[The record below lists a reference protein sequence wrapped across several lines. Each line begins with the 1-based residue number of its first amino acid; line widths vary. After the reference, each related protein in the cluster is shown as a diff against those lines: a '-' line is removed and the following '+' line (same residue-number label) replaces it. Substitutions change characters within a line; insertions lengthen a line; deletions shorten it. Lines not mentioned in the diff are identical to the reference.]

1 MVRHVKMLENF
12 PKLSGLKRY
21 RWPLLVLAIGVL
33 LLLLPSGGKTEQ
45 RAVEETVETDGFDL
59 EAFTDQLEALLGN
72 MQGVG
77 RVQLL
82 LSLEDGGET
91 IYQMDLSQTQST
103 DSSQNQSQ
111 TVLARTG
118 SSDLPVAKCSGYP
131 GFRGAVVLCQG
142 AGRPEVQL
150 AVKEAVSSLTGLGMD
165 HITVCAME

>member
-1 MVRHVKMLENF
+1 MVADVKMLENF
-12 PKLSGLKRY
+12 QKLSRLKRY

-45 RAVEETVETDGFDL
+45 RAVEETAETDGFDL

-91 IYQMDLSQTQST
+91 IYQMDFSQTQST

-118 SSDLPVAKCSGYP
+118 TVICRWQSAAAIRAFGEQWCSA
-131 GFRGAVVLCQG
+131 RGRG
-142 AGRPEVQL
+142 GRRY
-150 AVKEAVSSLTGLGMD
+150 SLR
-165 HITVCAME
+165 

>member
-1 MVRHVKMLENF
+1 MALIWR
-12 PKLSGLKRY
+12 R
-21 RWPLLVLAIGVL
+21 
-33 LLLLPSGGKTEQ
+33 LPISWKQ
-45 RAVEETVETDGFDL
+45 
-59 EAFTDQLEALLGN
+59 LLGN

-118 SSDLPVAKCSGYP
+118 SVHLAVAKCAAIRAFGEQWCSV
-131 GFRGAVVLCQG
+131 RGRG
-142 AGRPEVQL
+142 GRRY
-150 AVKEAVSSLTGLGMD
+150 SLR
-165 HITVCAME
+165 